1 MFKSLFAVL
10 VLFFVSTLNAQSL
23 VSIKGKVIDEQTKLP
38 LESATIYLTSKKDS
52 TVIAYSISEKNGNF
66 ILKAPKSTNPLQLKA
81 SFIGYATKSQE
92 LSQLIADTEIG
103 FLSLTESGTT
113 LGEVVVKGEA
123 PPVRIKNDT
132 LEFDAASFKVGADAN
147 VEKLLRQ
154 LPGVEISP
162 EGKITVNGKEV
173 NQILVNG
180 KPFFGK
186 DGKIA
191 TQNLPA
197 EIIEKIQ
204 VVDTKTKAEELS
216 GETASGEEKTINLT
230 IQEDKNKGFF
240 GKIMGGY
247 GTDERYESSL
257 LLNWFKGDQKISVLA
272 SANNINSVGFSMNEI
287 FDNMGGGRNVSVYS
301 NDDGSFGIN
310 GMNFG
315 GSNGLTTSN
324 LIGVNYADKWF
335 KKVEVNNN
343 YFFTNTESD
352 NVTRSSRTNLL
363 PTETTFTE
371 SVSNSN
377 RLGNSHNV
385 SMNFEVKFD
394 SLTSIYIE
402 PKLVRSINKDRF
414 SSQQETK
421 NQADVVSN
429 ESINDTY
436 SDVDNTSFE
445 NYMLYYQQSKK
456 KKNRGWSVS
465 LQNEHRKSDTFSSIN
480 SSTFYYLTAEPDDI
494 RNQNLNRDNT
504 FNKITTEV
512 RYGEPITDSLKLSV
526 TTEID
531 YYASRD
537 KDATFDFNTTSGGY
551 TDFNG
556 FLSNE
561 INSSVV
567 KIHPTAGLNW
577 NKKNLRTR
585 FNIGPEFVT
594 FKNESDYL
602 GVRTNLDKNYV
613 FPRATANLYYTISKS
628 KSVYANYNFRMELP
642 LANQILPVINL
653 SNPLNTIVGNGDLN
667 PTQQHNMY
675 MNFNNYDWQS
685 RSGFFFYS
693 GMNLYKD
700 QIVSST
706 VFDESFRAQ
715 TTYEN
720 VDKGFNSYLG
730 ASWSKTF
737 KKEKR
742 SLRLSVGIDGGYNL
756 NQGLTNAE
764 LYEAKGWRMEPRMSL
779 NWSIEELITI
789 APSYSYSFNST
800 DFTNYVI
807 ENANN
812 FVHRF
817 KMEFTSY
824 WPKKVVF
831 GNDFGYTYNSNIAD
845 GFQKDFYLWNTSLG
859 YNFYKDRLL
868 AKVKVYDVLN
878 QNVGVR
884 RTITPTAITDV
895 ENLVLQ
901 QYVMFSLTYK
911 LDKFGGKKD
920 NEGGMFFID

>member
-1 MFKSLFAVL
+1 MFKSLFAVF
-10 VLFFVSTLNAQSL
+10 VLFFVSSLNAQSL

-103 FLSLTESGTT
+103 LLSLTESGTT

-247 GTDERYESSL
+247 GSDERYESSL

-343 YFFTNTESD
+343 YFFTNTESE

-377 RLGNSHNV
+377 RLGNSHNL

-414 SSQQETK
+414 SSQQETL
-421 NQADVVSN
+421 NQADVLSN

-465 LQNEHRKSDTFSSIN
+465 LQNEHRKSATFSTVN
-480 SSTFYYLTAEPDDI
+480 SSTFYYQTAEPDDI
-494 RNQNLNRDNT
+494 RNQNLYRDNN
-504 FNKITTEV
+504 FNKIASEI
-512 RYGEPITDSLKLSV
+512 RFGEPITDSLKLSV

-531 YYASRD
+531 YYASKD
-537 KDATFDFNTTSGGY
+537 KDATFDFNATSGSY
-551 TDFNG
+551 SDFNG

-742 SLRLSVGIDGGYNL
+742 SLRLSLGIDGGYNL

-884 RTITPTAITDV
+884 RTITPTAITDT
-895 ENLVLQ
+895 ENIVLQ

-920 NEGGMFFID
+920 NEGGMIFID